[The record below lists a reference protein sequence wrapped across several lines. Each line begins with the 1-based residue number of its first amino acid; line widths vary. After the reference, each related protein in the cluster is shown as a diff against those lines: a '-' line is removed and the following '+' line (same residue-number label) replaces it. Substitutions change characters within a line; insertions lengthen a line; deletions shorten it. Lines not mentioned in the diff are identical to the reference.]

1 MRYRWGFPILCIIVL
16 CVALFGQLP
25 VQASHAPVGSN
36 PPVLAQLPT
45 IAIATV
51 TGTPVGPMAVVQP
64 VNESQINVRSGP
76 GAGYDKVGVL
86 LLGQAVPA
94 KGRSPKGEWV
104 LIDYPGV
111 PGGQAWVY
119 AIYVKIVPAV
129 QLPIVEPPPT
139 PTPAQTATIDP
150 TLAAKFIVTD
160 APTRLPTYTPPPPL
174 QIPTFTAESGPSL
187 SSIPM
192 AFVIL
197 GLAVLGIFFGLVAF
211 SQGR

>member
-1 MRYRWGFPILCIIVL
+1 MRFRWGIPLLCLLVL
-16 CVALFGQLP
+16 MITLFGQIP
-25 VQASHAPVGSN
+25 AQAHDAPAGNN
-36 PPVLAQLPT
+36 PPRKAQLPT

-51 TGTPVGPMAVVQP
+51 TGTPAGPMAVVQP

-76 GAGYDKVGVL
+76 GPLYDKVGVL

-129 QLPIVEPPPT
+129 QLPIVEPPAT

-160 APTRLPTYTPPPPL
+160 APTRLPTYTAPPPL

-192 AFVIL
+192 AFIIL